1 MDELSQPCIALHA
14 CRDRCDTY
22 TTLLPHGMEC
32 LREVMIGIDRGG
44 KESVS
49 EFQLESIDW
58 K

>member
-1 MDELSQPCIALHA
+1 
-14 CRDRCDTY
+14 
-22 TTLLPHGMEC
+22 MEC
-32 LREVMIGIDRGG
+32 LREALIGIDRGG